1 MDEMSI
7 KPNVSSKKLNPGKYI
22 IMEVD
27 GTACPNA
34 NNCLGMYT
42 WI

>member
-7 KPNVSSKKLNPGKYI
+7 KPNVSSKKLNPGQY
-22 IMEVD
+22 IMEFD